1 MDVTALREEV
11 TLLHEVVASMEAARA
26 ATVLPV
32 EASVQEATT
41 AQDGPTLCI
50 MDVEDRAAMVKME
63 AVERVSQALASTRDT
78 TEGLAQKIALLE
90 SELVEECRAHETS
103 ER

>member
-1 MDVTALREEV
+1 LLPQLLSQDSMDVTALREEV

-32 EASVQEATT
+32 EASVQEATA

-63 AVERVSQALASTRDT
+63 AVEHV
-78 TEGLAQKIALLE
+78 
-90 SELVEECRAHETS
+90 
-103 ER
+103 